1 MTHAEYIVFTFHV
14 KNVWCERNLWENQS
28 GINDNQTFAYN
39 MNTNFLK
46 VSNYDN
52 LVSSSSLKAECYWCL
67 F

>member
-1 MTHAEYIVFTFHV
+1 MTHAEYIIFTFHV

-28 GINDNQTFAYN
+28 GSNDNQTFAYN